1 MTAAPDVIWQ
11 RCPMLFDSMMVKAQN
26 EGVGKQW
33 VAEMIPADSGFRV
46 DWAMTAVPSGTC
58 SGPMLWDVFGTHV
71 VGRVRGQFSSIT
83 CANFQ

>member
-1 MTAAPDVIWQ
+1 MIPADSGVRVDRAMTAVPTI
-11 RCPMLFDSMMVKAQN
+11 
-26 EGVGKQW
+26 EKQW